1 MFGQEKD
8 LTKDLVSKITQVTVY
23 PEWAYITRSSTIQVA
38 QGNSTWAIRNLP
50 SWVDEESVR
59 VQLITKSKCTL
70 NGTNVKTVFL
80 TQVKDEEI
88 QKKQKELQ
96 AFRDQLEDLSSEYA
110 NLTKSQ
116 QYLNS
121 LTQWGKEKSSEDFKS
136 RKIEISEYADFKNF
150 VEKSQLETT
159 QKLIQLAR
167 KNRDSQPILV
177 ALENE
182 MNLLKSQASLEQKE
196 IHIELSALEASEV
209 QIKAQYLI
217 SGASW
222 YPIYSAWTKG
232 PATSINIQC
241 EAIVQQ
247 STGESWE
254 NAQFT
259 LSTIRPNLI
268 VKQPE
273 LNPWYV
279 TASQIGNG
287 GKNSPQISQQSTS
300 FSRGD
305 NVFQNGNL
313 IELQNK
319 QITYAGLDQT
329 SANELVGTSNRIFKE
344 ALRQIEERGTTVE
357 LQSQG
362 SYTLLPNGKPIK
374 MEISRADLKLNL
386 HYSSIPALSKNTY
399 VSGEIQNTSTTP
411 FLPGA
416 VRVYRDGSFIGKSQ
430 FSFIAEGEFAE
441 IYMGLE
447 DRIKVTRTLDSKNSA
462 TTYFKNKKIL
472 KIGYQIDVQN
482 FLDHAIQIEI
492 QDQLPVSQDQEVKIK
507 QLSIEPKPTS
517 QEKGICIWNISLQPK
532 EKQSTTFEFQMEYP
546 EGMKLSNGMELENQ
560 MKNLKK

>member
-1 MFGQEKD
+1 M
-8 LTKDLVSKITQVTVY
+8 
-23 PEWAYITRSSTIQVA
+23 
-38 QGNSTWAIRNLP
+38 
-50 SWVDEESVR
+50 
-59 VQLITKSKCTL
+59 
-70 NGTNVKTVFL
+70 
-80 TQVKDEEI
+80 
-88 QKKQKELQ
+88 
-96 AFRDQLEDLSSEYA
+96 
-110 NLTKSQ
+110 
-116 QYLNS
+116 
-121 LTQWGKEKSSEDFKS
+121 TQWGKEKSSEDFKS

-279 TASQIGNG
+279 TASQLNNGN
-287 GKNSPQISQQSTS
+287 KTAQQTSS

-305 NVFQNGNL
+305 NIFQNGNL
-313 IELQNK
+313 IGLQNK
-319 QITYAGLDQT
+319 QVEFNNSNAIYGD
-329 SANELVGTSNRIFKE
+329 ANNLVITSNRAFKD

-357 LQSQG
+357 LQAQG
-362 SYTLLPNGKPIK
+362 TYSLLPNGKPIK
-374 MEISRADLKLNL
+374 MAISSADLKLNL